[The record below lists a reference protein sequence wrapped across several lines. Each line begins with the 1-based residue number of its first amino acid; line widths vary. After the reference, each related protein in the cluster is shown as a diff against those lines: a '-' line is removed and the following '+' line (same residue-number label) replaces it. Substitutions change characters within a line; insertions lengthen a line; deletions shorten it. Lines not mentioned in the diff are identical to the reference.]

1 MSRQCATSILR
12 SSNFRARGWKVSVLI
27 PLFVGV
33 VLCCSP
39 RAGGGN
45 PRQKPKVRAIT
56 AFIRIDRGHY
66 QAQIADSLQM
76 LHQAKAA
83 FERRGYQ
90 VESIRITTQPFPE
103 YVRGLNEAEAL
114 GFFHAY
120 DDLAAKNGF
129 DANIGPAMLEDT
141 DDPLATQLLGEV
153 LSDTKNL
160 EASLV
165 VAGEDGI
172 HWKSIHAAA
181 ELIKFVEAHS
191 PHSQGTFNFAA
202 TAMLAPYA
210 PFYPGSYHTGV
221 GHQFSVGW
229 EAANLVDEVFA
240 TTGSDAQVARG
251 RLAKAFAEHA
261 IEMEKT
267 AIEISKQTG
276 WTYMGFDP
284 TPAPLREVSI
294 GAAIEKFLGAKFGS
308 SGTLTAAAVITQAVQ
323 TVPVKRIGYSGLM
336 LPVLEDARLAQRWS
350 EGTYHVD
357 SVLAY
362 SAVCGTGLDTI
373 PLPGDITEEQ
383 IARMIGDMATLAVKW
398 HKPLSARLQPVANKK
413 PGERTEFND
422 PFLVNASLQPLP

>member
-1 MSRQCATSILR
+1 
-12 SSNFRARGWKVSVLI
+12 
-27 PLFVGV
+27 
-33 VLCCSP
+33 
-39 RAGGGN
+39 
-45 PRQKPKVRAIT
+45 VRAIT
-56 AFIRIDRGHY
+56 AFIRIDQGHY
-66 QAQIADSLQM
+66 QAQIADTLGM
-76 LHQAKAA
+76 LHRAKAA
-83 FERRGYQ
+83 FEKHGYE

-103 YVRGLNEAEAL
+103 YVRGLNEADAVA
-114 GFFHAY
+114 FFHAY
-120 DDLAAKNGF
+120 DNQAAKNGF

-141 DDPLATQLLGEV
+141 DDPLPSQLLGEV

-172 HWKSIHAAA
+172 HWKSINAAA
-181 ELIKFVEAHS
+181 KLIKFLEAHS

-221 GHQFSVGW
+221 GHRFSVGW

-240 TTGSDAQVARG
+240 TTGSNAQLARE
-251 RLAKAFAEHA
+251 RLTKAFTEHA
-261 IEMEKT
+261 LELEKT
-267 AIEISKQTG
+267 ALEVSKETG
-276 WTYMGFDP
+276 WTYMGLDP

-308 SGTLTAAAVITQAVQ
+308 SGTLTAAAVITQSVQ
-323 TVPVKRIGYSGLM
+323 SVPVKRIGYSGLM
-336 LPVLEDARLAQRWS
+336 LPVLEDSLLAQRWS
-350 EGTYHVD
+350 EGTFNVD

-383 IARMIGDMATLAVKW
+383 IARMIGDMATLAFKW
-398 HKPLSARLQPVANKK
+398 HKPLSARLQPVAGKK
-413 PGERTEFND
+413 PGDRTEFDD
-422 PFLVNASLQPLP
+422 PLLVNATLQRLP